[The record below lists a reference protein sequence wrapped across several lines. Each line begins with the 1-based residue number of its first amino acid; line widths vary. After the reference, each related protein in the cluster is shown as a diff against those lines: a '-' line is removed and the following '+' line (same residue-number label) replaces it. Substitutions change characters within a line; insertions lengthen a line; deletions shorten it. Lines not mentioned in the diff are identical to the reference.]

1 MCIINIVR
9 NEGCNHNH
17 EGRVEQCGVRRLGLC
32 KKTQDKVHLDE
43 KKWICDNCNRALKRA
58 VDAMKNKRGMLNEC

>member
-1 MCIINIVR
+1 M
-9 NEGCNHNH
+9 
-17 EGRVEQCGVRRLGLC
+17 C

-58 VDAMKNKRGMLNEC
+58 VDAMKNKRGMLDEC